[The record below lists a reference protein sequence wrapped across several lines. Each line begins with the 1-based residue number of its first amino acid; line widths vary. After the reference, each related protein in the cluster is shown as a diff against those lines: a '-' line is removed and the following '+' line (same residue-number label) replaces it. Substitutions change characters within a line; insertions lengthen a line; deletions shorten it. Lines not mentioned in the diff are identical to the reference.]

1 MGGGVK
7 DVLASQAPAV
17 LATDSGDDGAGA
29 VEAGKTV
36 DYTFVAGTGG
46 LEASRPV
53 GAWIKQRT
61 LPSSSFLTVGP
72 SFANVIQFYGGRRAR
87 ALSVS
92 PNPLHRNPTY
102 EPVLNP
108 DLLIRTNGV
117 QYLAYDSYSAA
128 RTPFF
133 TRKLLAYVKK
143 YNGILVYAD
152 YQPARRLDGRTVRA
166 PVVLIYEV
174 HP

>member
-1 MGGGVK
+1 MSTHAIRASDSDDVTTPTLPSPRGGG
-7 DVLASQAPAV
+7 
-17 LATDSGDDGAGA
+17 DSL
-29 VEAGKTV
+29 VVSFT
-36 DYTFVAGTGG
+36 AGTGG
-46 LEASRPV
+46 LKASRPV
-53 GAWIKQRT
+53 GDWIRAST
-61 LPSSSFLTVGP
+61 LPDANFLTIGP

-108 DLLIRTNGV
+108 DLLLRTNAV
-117 QYLAYDSYSAA
+117 QYLVYDSYSAA

-133 TRKLLAYVKK
+133 TRKLMAYVKK
-143 YNGILVYAD
+143 YHGILVYAD
-152 YQPARRLDGRTVRA
+152 DQLVRGADGRLTVV
-166 PVVLIYEV
+166 PVVRIYVV

>member
-1 MGGGVK
+1 M
-7 DVLASQAPAV
+7 
-17 LATDSGDDGAGA
+17 
-29 VEAGKTV
+29 
-36 DYTFVAGTGG
+36 
-46 LEASRPV
+46 
-53 GAWIKQRT
+53 
-61 LPSSSFLTVGP
+61 LTIGP

-108 DLLIRTNGV
+108 DLLLRTNAV
-117 QYLAYDSYSAA
+117 QYLVYDSYSAA

-133 TRKLLAYVKK
+133 TKKLMALVKK
-143 YNGILVYAD
+143 YHGILVYED
-152 YQPARRLDGRTVRA
+152 DQPVRGGNGRLTRV
-166 PVVLIYEV
+166 PVVRIYAV